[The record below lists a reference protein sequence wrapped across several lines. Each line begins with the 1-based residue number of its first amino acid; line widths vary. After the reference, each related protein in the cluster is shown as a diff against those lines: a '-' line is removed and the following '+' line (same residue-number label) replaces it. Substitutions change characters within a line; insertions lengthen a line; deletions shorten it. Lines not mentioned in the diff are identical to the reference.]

1 MKDFLKILALC
12 YRFGPKRVLSFMK
25 DGKVDLFT
33 RAYKSAEFKRI
44 VEERRQKSGDF
55 FLLYIEVKDYDHIL
69 QKKGEDITEDYL
81 YALVNI
87 ITDISNGIVG
97 RLKKDTFAVF
107 VESEDESNVMGIA
120 RALTKEDCQ
129 VGLVKMDSSMSL
141 FDALSV
147 SENNLYRRKIIKAA

>member
-12 YRFGPKRVLSFMK
+12 YRLGPKRVLSFMK

-107 VESEDESNVMGIA
+107 VESDENDAISRA
-120 RALTKEDCQ
+120 RAIAKKDFH

-141 FDALSV
+141 FDALSA
-147 SENNLYRRKIIKAA
+147 SENNLYRRKVIKAA